1 MMRKNG
7 KSHDELVRLASD
19 ALERDALAE
28 AEALARRALMKQP
41 QSLEAR
47 QALASALIEQARYGE
62 AAAFLRELLEEDPDD
77 LATLAD
83 YGLCLFELCEFR
95 AAEQVLARALEVEP
109 ADPQACYWMAL
120 CLERRG
126 QFQQAERYF
135 RLAHE
140 VDPSGYPAPSR
151 ISREAFAETVSE
163 ALAGLP
169 DEIQRPLRG
178 AVAIIVEDLPREEDL
193 RAQDPPLDPC
203 LYGLYCGVPL
213 PDRSSQSIP
222 ELPDRI
228 YLYQRNLER
237 FCVDREMLVDEIRI
251 TLLHEIGHYLGFDE
265 EDLAERGLA

>member
-1 MMRKNG
+1 MRRKNG

-19 ALERDALAE
+19 ALERDALEE
-28 AEALARRALMKQP
+28 AEALARRALMKEP
-41 QSLEAR
+41 ESLEGR
-47 QALASALIEQARYGE
+47 QALASSLIEQTRYE
-62 AAAFLRELLEEDPDD
+62 ESAAILRELLEADPDD

-83 YGLCLFELCEFR
+83 YGLCLFELCDFR

-140 VDPSGYPAPSR
+140 VDPAGYPSPSR

-163 ALAGLP
+163 ALEGLP
-169 DEIQRPLRG
+169 DEIRRPLQG
-178 AVAIIVEDLPREEDL
+178 AVAIIVEDLPLEEDL
-193 RAQDPPLDPC
+193 RITDPPLDPC

-213 PDRSSQSIP
+213 PERTSNAAP

-237 FCVDREMLVDEIRI
+237 FCTTREMLVEEIRI

-265 EDLAERGLA
+265 EELAERGLA